1 MNNKIIIL
9 GLSLIGV
16 TILCKKSF
24 NYRKSYINK
33 RRKKKKSWK
42 YYE

>member
-16 TILCKKSF
+16 ILCKKF
-24 NYRKSYINK
+24 YNYRKYYINK